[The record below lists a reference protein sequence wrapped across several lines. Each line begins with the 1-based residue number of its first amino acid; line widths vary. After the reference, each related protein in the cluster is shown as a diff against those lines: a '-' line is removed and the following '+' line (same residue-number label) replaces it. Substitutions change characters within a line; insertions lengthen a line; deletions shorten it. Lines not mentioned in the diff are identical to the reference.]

1 MTHRAVV
8 RATAI
13 IVGLAASTALA
24 QGLPTA
30 KPEVI
35 GLSPA
40 KLQRLTDAFQAEV
53 DKGAI
58 PGAVLMVAR
67 NGNVGY
73 MKAIGFQD
81 REKQIPMKP
90 DSIFWIASL
99 TKPVA
104 TVAAMMLV
112 EEGKLQI
119 DDPVQRLSS

>member
-40 KLQRLTDAFQAEV
+40 KLQRLTD
-53 DKGAI
+53 
-58 PGAVLMVAR
+58 
-67 NGNVGY
+67 
-73 MKAIGFQD
+73 GFQD